1 MDENDEKKLGI
12 VNDHSEDEALILE
25 LLSWM
30 HSNKADYTNTFCHLM
45 DELQIEDD
53 IYDQKSFLTW
63 KKKWQTRIKLNNN
76 SVEDLSKLWEKKTH

>member
-1 MDENDEKKLGI
+1 
-12 VNDHSEDEALILE
+12 
-25 LLSWM
+25 
-30 HSNKADYTNTFCHLM
+30 M

-76 SVEDLSKLWEKKTH
+76 SIEDLSKL